1 MPSIGHIAV
10 GAAAGRALTGGKRA
24 RPAAVLTLF
33 SAVSLL
39 PDLDG
44 IAFPLGIPYGAPFG
58 HRGASH
64 SLTAAALAGV
74 LCGFA
79 GRGAGLSF
87 RRASVVGAAV
97 AASHGLLDTLTD
109 GGPGVALLWPFS
121 NRRFFAP
128 WRPIPVAPIG
138 LGMLS
143 ERGAFVM
150 ASEVA
155 IFLPFFLYAFWPREA
170 KSR

>member
-10 GAAAGRALTGGKRA
+10 GAAAGRLYSKDLEPEHLATA
-24 RPAAVLTLF
+24 MALF
-33 SAVSLL
+33 SAASLL
-39 PDLDG
+39 PDADG
-44 IAFPLGIPYGAPFG
+44 IAFRLGIPYAAPFG

-64 SLTAAALAGV
+64 SLAAAVLTGILTGLAGRAFRWPAWRTT
-74 LCGFA
+74 LFA
-79 GRGAGLSF
+79 T
-87 RRASVVGAAV
+87 AV

-109 GGPGVALLWPFS
+109 GGLGIALFWPFS

-143 ERGAFVM
+143 ERGLSVLAFELVFF
-150 ASEVA
+150 SPL
-155 IFLPFFLYAFWPREA
+155 FLFAFWPRGR
-170 KSR
+170 K